1 MLYNE
6 FLRLKYHVKT
16 KACFILLFFYMMLLS
31 VLLVKAIPQMVT
43 LYNSVGL
50 TYKIENFF
58 FGLDITVSFLF
69 PPSGYYFF

>member
-50 TYKIENFF
+50 TYKIFSF

-69 PPSGYYFF
+69 PPSSYYFF